1 MKKICYLLLFVLTLS
16 AAANAQTAWVTTKID
31 NKISVKFPAEP
42 VKMSKPTGDLYV
54 YRAADSLAYSAA
66 MLDMNIVVHL
76 DSTKLAQVK
85 DMQQFADQLVK
96 GVASSKKNY
105 TFGAVTIGQ
114 WKTYTCYN
122 VSAKENT
129 NNNSLLMQMILIGSK
144 MYMLSC
150 RIPAGMVTKNNE
162 VFFSS
167 VEVLK

>member
-1 MKKICYLLLFVLTLS
+1 MKKILYLLLFVLTLS

-42 VKMSKPTGDLYV
+42 VKMNKPTGDVYV
-54 YRAADSLAYSAA
+54 YRAPDSLAYSAA
-66 MLDMNIVVHL
+66 RLDMNIVAHL

-85 DMQQFADQLVK
+85 DMQPFADQLIK
-96 GVASSKKNY
+96 GMASSKKNY

-129 NNNSLLMQMILIGSK
+129 NNNTLLVQMILIGSE
-144 MYMLSC
+144 MYTLSC
-150 RIPAGMVTKNNE
+150 RIPAGMVTKSNE
-162 VFFSS
+162 VFFNS
-167 VEVLK
+167 VEVMK